1 MNYYEILEVSPNA
14 SQEIIKI
21 AYKNLAKKYHPDTS
35 NQENAAEIMQRI
47 NEAYEV
53 LSNPAKREEYDESLN
68 IKNEYEHT
76 NQSPNSVKNIKEIL
90 SKVART
96 YPNILDSDDIYYN
109 NSDNIDNTY
118 FIKKCEDYID
128 IDEDCKIYI
137 LYFGTTSSSNSSSKL
152 HNIMALTEN
161 GILAFSEL
169 YDGWAKSISW
179 EEFKNRGVKRDG
191 DEIVIGSYRFKCTS
205 AGDLYSLLKEIERL
219 LINGYVAQ
227 TEDEEINETLI
238 KKVKHTLPTFII
250 YIGAMIFFYFK
261 GWNNWIVKILDVL
274 LIGALCVYISD
285 MICLFVKNTTAKTVI
300 KCLVYGVGALVW
312 YKITR

>member
-35 NQENAAEIMQRI
+35 NEENASEIMQKI

-53 LSNPAKREEYDESLN
+53 LSDPEKREEYDMTLN
-68 IKNEYEHT
+68 INDKYKNT
-76 NQSPNSVKNIKEIL
+76 NQNSKTIKNIKEIL

-96 YPNILDSDDIYYN
+96 YPKILDSSNIYYN

-118 FIKKCEDYID
+118 FIRKCEDYID
-128 IDEDCKIYI
+128 ISEDCKIYI
-137 LYFGTTSSSNSSSKL
+137 LYFDTISSSNSSNKL

-161 GILAFSEL
+161 GIIAYSEF

-179 EEFKNRGVKRDG
+179 EEFKNHGAKRDG
-191 DEIVIGSYRFKCTS
+191 DEIIIGSYRFKCSST
-205 AGDLYSLLKEIERL
+205 GDLYSILKEIEHL
-219 LINGYVAQ
+219 LINGYVAL
-227 TEDEEINETLI
+227 TEDEEINETLV
-238 KKVKHTLPTFII
+238 KKFKHTFFTFII
-250 YIGAMIFFYFK
+250 YIAAMIFFYYK
-261 GWNNWIVKILDVL
+261 GWNNWIVKILDAL
-274 LIGALCVYISD
+274 LIGVLCTYVND
-285 MICLFVKNTTAKTVI
+285 MICLFVKNTTVKTII
-300 KCLVYGVGALVW
+300 KCLVYGIGALIW